1 MRQKISTSIVTG
13 LIATGLS
20 FTPVLADSHTV
31 TTESGAVQGG
41 SENGV
46 NSWFNVPY
54 GHSER
59 YEAPTTSVA
68 WQGTRDATAP
78 GQGDIQL
85 DSSKSTVNAPV
96 TKGLENELTLDIYRS
111 KTTHKKLPV
120 LVYIHGGNNQCGL
133 STELSGASCV

>member
-1 MRQKISTSIVTG
+1 MRQKISTSVVTG
-13 LIATGLS
+13 LIATGLN
-20 FTPVLADSHTV
+20 FTPVLADNHTV
-31 TTESGAVQGG
+31 TTESGAVQGR

-59 YEAPTTSVA
+59 YEAPTTPVA
-68 WQGTRDATAP
+68 WQGTRDATVP

-96 TKGLENELTLDIYRS
+96 TKGFENDLTLDIYRS

-120 LVYIHGGNNQCGL
+120 LVYIHGGNNQSGL
-133 STELSGASCV
+133 STEL

>member
-1 MRQKISTSIVTG
+1 MRQKISTSVVTG
-13 LIATGLS
+13 LIATGLN
-20 FTPVLADSHTV
+20 FTLVLADNHTV
-31 TTESGAVQGG
+31 TTESGAVQGR

-59 YEAPTTSVA
+59 YEAPTTPVA
-68 WQGTRDATAP
+68 WQGTRDATVP

-96 TKGLENELTLDIYRS
+96 TKGFENDLTLDIYRS
-111 KTTHKKLPV
+111 KTTHKK
-120 LVYIHGGNNQCGL
+120 
-133 STELSGASCV
+133 